1 MLQFEVIKHKEDF
14 IVNHLIYFIPAAY
27 FATAFK
33 ILDQQYQKT
42 IESLNTKSDKVKAV
56 GTTICKAIYQITY
69 FTLMLCKTFC
79 ENNCLKIG

>member
-1 MLQFEVIKHKEDF
+1 M
-14 IVNHLIYFIPAAY
+14 NHLIYFIPAVY

-42 IESLNTKSDKVKAV
+42 IESLNTRSDKVKAA
-56 GTTICKAIYQITY
+56 GTAICKAIYQITY

>member
-14 IVNHLIYFIPAAY
+14 IMNHLIYFIPAAY

>member
-1 MLQFEVIKHKEDF
+1 M
-14 IVNHLIYFIPAAY
+14 NHLIYFIPAAY

-69 FTLMLCKTFC
+69 FILVSYT
-79 ENNCLKIG
+79 